1 MLLDDVL
8 SAVDAHVGAHIF
20 EKCVLGFLA
29 GRTRLLVSHA
39 VALTIARAD
48 QVVVMRSGRVVA
60 AGPPTSELPDI
71 AALAQMSPDTS
82 RHTSRNASAIDLA
95 AVGASPAAAT
105 TATAAA
111 AAAAA
116 AVAAAAP
123 TDAAVPTVA
132 AAPTV
137 ADAFKLNATKSAS
150 TAGGGAAGG
159 GAAAGGAGGGAA
171 AGGAAAGG
179 GLVQSEER
187 ARGAAKLRTYAA
199 YLRAAGGLSV
209 AVLYLLLLGL
219 WSSLNPLQ
227 SVMLK
232 QWMQAMEDGAPG
244 YG

>member
-29 GRTRLLVSHA
+29 GRTCLLVSHA

-71 AALAQMSPDTS
+71 AALAQMSPETS

-116 AVAAAAP
+116 AAVAAAP
-123 TDAAVPTVA
+123 TDA
-132 AAPTV
+132 
-137 ADAFKLNATKSAS
+137 FKPDATKSAS
-150 TAGGGAAGG
+150 AAGGGAAGV
-159 GAAAGGAGGGAA
+159 
-171 AGGAAAGG
+171 GAAAGG

-232 QWMQAMEDGAPG
+232 QWMQAKEGGAPG
-244 YG
+244 

>member
-60 AGPPTSELPDI
+60 AGPPTSDLPDI
-71 AALAQMSPDTS
+71 ATLAQMSPDTS

-116 AVAAAAP
+116 AAVAAAP
-123 TDAAVPTVA
+123 TDA
-132 AAPTV
+132 
-137 ADAFKLNATKSAS
+137 FKPDATKSAS
-150 TAGGGAAGG
+150 AAGGGAAG
-159 GAAAGGAGGGAA
+159 
-171 AGGAAAGG
+171 GGAAAGG

-209 AVLYLLLLGL
+209 ALV
-219 WSSLNPLQ
+219 S
-227 SVMLK
+227 
-232 QWMQAMEDGAPG
+232 
-244 YG
+244 

>member
-116 AVAAAAP
+116 AVAAAATMALP
-123 TDAAVPTVA
+123 RRRR
-132 AAPTV
+132 
-137 ADAFKLNATKSAS
+137 
-150 TAGGGAAGG
+150 
-159 GAAAGGAGGGAA
+159 
-171 AGGAAAGG
+171 
-179 GLVQSEER
+179 R
-187 ARGAAKLRTYAA
+187 ARGPEAADAPVER
-199 YLRAAGGLSV
+199 RAEKARRRGARGASERGERLLV
-209 AVLYLLLLGL
+209 AVREGGKGAQRGKAPPQQLRLATTGHELLAHLVRGDKRGVGES
-219 WSSLNPLQ
+219 W
-227 SVMLK
+227 
-232 QWMQAMEDGAPG
+232 A
-244 YG
+244 

>member
-116 AVAAAAP
+116 AAVAAFVSDSTHIAAS
-123 TDAAVPTVA
+123 VSLLVL
-132 AAPTV
+132 V
-137 ADAFKLNATKSAS
+137 CNSLSAS
-150 TAGGGAAGG
+150 CVPPCTPA
-159 GAAAGGAGGGAA
+159 
-171 AGGAAAGG
+171 
-179 GLVQSEER
+179 L
-187 ARGAAKLRTYAA
+187 
-199 YLRAAGGLSV
+199 
-209 AVLYLLLLGL
+209 
-219 WSSLNPLQ
+219 
-227 SVMLK
+227 
-232 QWMQAMEDGAPG
+232 
-244 YG
+244 